1 MTWLA
6 DYRVDVERRAA
17 MTKTSALHAIL
28 ANQGL
33 WALLQYRLASA
44 VYRSRMNTPA
54 KTVLLKALAVWRK
67 LIEMFTGI
75 SIPHTARIGPGML
88 FPHTGTITING
99 NAVIGRNCIV
109 AHGVTIGSS
118 GRGEKSGTPVIGDNV
133 FIGTN
138 AVVIGKI
145 VVGDHARV
153 APNSLVI
160 DNVAERTTVMGV
172 PATVYARSENT
183 LSAPTTRDA
192 NELDLPQTG

>member
-6 DYRVDVERRAA
+6 DYRADVERRAA
-17 MTKTSALHAIL
+17 MTRTSALHAIL

-33 WALLQYRLASA
+33 WALLQYRLASG
-44 VYRSRMNTPA
+44 VHRSRLSPPV
-54 KTVLLKALAVWRK
+54 KLGLLKALAVWRK
-67 LIEMFTGI
+67 FIEMFTEI
-75 SIPHTARIGPGML
+75 SIPPSARIGPGML
-88 FPHTGTITING
+88 LPHTGTITING
-99 NAVIGRNCIV
+99 NAVIGRDCIV

-118 GRGEKSGTPVIGDNV
+118 GRGEKNGTPVIGDHV

-172 PATVYARSENT
+172 PATVYSKSENT
-183 LSAPTTRDA
+183 QASPATLDV
-192 NELDLPQTG
+192 NELDLRQN

>member
-1 MTWLA
+1 MGTMTWLA

-75 SIPHTARIGPGML
+75 SIPHTAP
-88 FPHTGTITING
+88 ITING

>member
-17 MTKTSALHAIL
+17 MTKTSVLHAIL
-28 ANQGL
+28 ENQGL

-44 VYRSRMNTPA
+44 VYHSHRSPPVKMG
-54 KTVLLKALAVWRK
+54 LLKILAVWRK
-67 LIEMFTGI
+67 IIEMFTGI

-118 GRGEKSGTPVIGDNV
+118 GRGEKGGTPVIGDHV

-160 DNVAERTTVMGV
+160 DSVAERTTVMGV
-172 PATVYARSENT
+172 PATVYTRSENMPP
-183 LSAPTTRDA
+183 APAALDV
-192 NELDLPQTG
+192 NELDLPQN